1 MRLSLRVFPIAL
13 LAAPSLSAQTLAQRI
28 AAVHDG
34 AAVFSYASR
43 PEVCGD
49 GDRMTGI
56 GTSYRS
62 FYDEGSRRACVHGPV
77 QVRVTL
83 DGGSVRRIESWIG
96 EPRARDGRDL
106 GTVAAAEA
114 ARYLLE
120 VATRTDGSRGARAVS
135 AAVYADSTVVWP
147 TLLRLARDSMPGRQ
161 PVRKEATFWLS
172 RFAIAVIGGHPSTL
186 VDDDEQSDEVK
197 LQAVFV
203 LSQLPDREGIEPLLG
218 VARSRAEL
226 GIRQRALFW
235 LGQSGDARA
244 VTLFESLLR
253 G

>member
-1 MRLSLRVFPIAL
+1 MRSLRSLLTAAL
-13 LAAPSLSAQTLAQRI
+13 LVAPSVSAQSLADR
-28 AAVHDG
+28 ASAVRDG
-34 AAVFSYASR
+34 AVVFSYASR

-62 FYDEGSRRACVHGPV
+62 FHDGGWRACVHGPV
-77 QVRVTL
+77 QVRITL
-83 DGGSVRRIESWIG
+83 DGGEARRVESWIG
-96 EPRARDGRDL
+96 TPRQREGRDL
-106 GTVAAAEA
+106 GTVPAAEA

-120 VATRTDGSRGARAVS
+120 LAARGSGSAGARAVS
-135 AAVYADSTVVWP
+135 AAVFADSAVVWP
-147 TLLRLARDSMPGRQ
+147 TLLRLARDSTSGRTQ
-161 PVRKEATFWLS
+161 VRREATFWLS
-172 RFAIAVIGGHPSTL
+172 RFAIAAIGGHPSSL
-186 VDDDEQSDEVK
+186 VDDDEESDEVK
-197 LQAVFV
+197 LQAVFA
-203 LSQLPDREGIEPLLG
+203 LSQLPNREGIEPLLG
-218 VARSRAEL
+218 VARSRAEV

>member
-1 MRLSLRVFPIAL
+1 MRSFFRCLSVVLLIAP
-13 LAAPSLSAQTLAQRI
+13 ALSAQSLAERVS
-28 AAVHDG
+28 AVRDG
-34 AAVFSYASR
+34 AVVFSYSSR

-56 GTSYRS
+56 GTSERS
-62 FYDEGSRRACVHGPV
+62 YYDDMRRPCVHGPA
-77 QVRVTL
+77 QVRLTIT
-83 DGGSVRRIESWIG
+83 DGEIRRIESWIG
-96 EPRARDGRDL
+96 ARPREGRDL
-106 GTVAAAEA
+106 GVVSAPEA
-114 ARYLLE
+114 ARYLLGI
-120 VATRTDGSRGARAVS
+120 AARSAGSPGARAIS
-135 AAVYADSTVVWP
+135 AAVFADSAVVWP
-147 TLLRLARDSMPGRQ
+147 TLLDIARDTASVRGS
-161 PVRKEATFWLS
+161 VRKEATLWLS
-172 RFAIAVIGGHPSTL
+172 RFAMAAIGGHPTTL
-186 VDDDEQSDEVK
+186 GDDDEGSDEVK

-203 LSQLPDREGIEPLLG
+203 LSQLPNREGIEPLLE